1 MVSNGN
7 AHHTRRELPDE
18 LGGGGGG
25 KGTLGNVAGTSR
37 RLESFMTVT
46 EVTTRIAIVGV
57 VALIGLFVVAR
68 VGVAGNMARRA
79 ERFRISH
86 GDSIGSVDQRS
97 FLGRRVS
104 RAKFAVI
111 LASVGVVGGVTL
123 GVLLALGFLT
133 ILNVAS

>member
-1 MVSNGN
+1 
-7 AHHTRRELPDE
+7 
-18 LGGGGGG
+18 
-25 KGTLGNVAGTSR
+25 
-37 RLESFMTVT
+37 MTVT
-46 EVTTRIAIVGV
+46 EVTSRIAIVGV
-57 VALIGLFVVAR
+57 VALIGLILVSR
-68 VGVAGNMARRA
+68 VGVAGSMARRA

-86 GDSIGSVDQRS
+86 GNSIGSVDQRS